1 MKTLINLSAD
11 RGPYVCQTQSFNLFV
26 EKPSYGLLST
36 IHFYSFEK
44 GLKTLMYYLRTV
56 PKSTTQQFT
65 IKPSTINNNTS
76 QESDNSTDNSEICEM
91 CAG

>member
-1 MKTLINLSAD
+1 MVGI
-11 RGPYVCQTQSFNLFV
+11 V
-26 EKPSYGLLST
+26 EVGVSNSDSVET
-36 IHFYSFEK
+36 R
-44 GLKTLMYYLRTV
+44 KTLMYYLRTV

-65 IKPSTINNNTS
+65 IKPSTINNTS